1 MTWQWILKALNPLPS
16 HMIQLFLSQSEFK
29 LRYWLENPA
38 SSVLLR
44 DQNTEI
50 MLDCFQQYPG
60 ITLNDLTAEMI
71 FFVAIK

>member
-1 MTWQWILKALNPLPS
+1 
-16 HMIQLFLSQSEFK
+16 MIQLFLSQSEFK